1 MSLGR
6 IKSNPKELISA
17 SEHFILHSYSEFFF
31 FFEIP
36 LDPHAHEHE
45 GRMVR
50 GAKSSDFT
58 GRMIGSIPPAESDP
72 APRRKA
78 GFSRPGSEFRI
89 APLGS
94 GQHSFTHYEN
104 RFQNRFQS
112 IHGVMGM
119 ERSYHRA
126 LLRSEGTAFCTYDL
140 GNALKIIDMCQG
152 LQVVPTTR
160 DTKHWRELLPSI

>member
-6 IKSNPKELISA
+6 IKSNPEELISA
-17 SEHFILHSYSEFFF
+17 SEHFILHSYSEFF

-78 GFSRPGSEFRI
+78 GLSRPGTRV
-89 APLGS
+89 PDCTLGF
-94 GQHSFTHYEN
+94 GAT
-104 RFQNRFQS
+104 
-112 IHGVMGM
+112 
-119 ERSYHRA
+119 
-126 LLRSEGTAFCTYDL
+126 
-140 GNALKIIDMCQG
+140 
-152 LQVVPTTR
+152 
-160 DTKHWRELLPSI
+160 